1 MSSNLTPR
9 AARILA
15 ALVGEYI
22 HTAEPVGS
30 ARLAQSAGLTVS
42 SATVRSTLAELEEL
56 GYLQQ
61 PHTSAGRI
69 PTDRG
74 YRFYVDQLLETP
86 RASKGSAAMEA
97 QLRKDAG
104 SPALVEDV
112 LLSVS
117 GVLSRASKLVAFAL
131 PMADGYGIL
140 REIDFVPLSST
151 KVLVV
156 VVTDDGQ
163 VTRKAIDVG
172 EELDPQDLRRAAN
185 YLNTEF
191 AGLPLEDVR
200 AAVLE
205 RLHHELTLFDAL
217 RSRALRMAQSS
228 LEDLPRRTSLFVD
241 GASALLD
248 ESAEA
253 SGISFTTLRAV
264 LRMVEEKER
273 LVRILNQYIDGP
285 GLTIVIGQE
294 HSSPDL
300 RAFSLVA
307 ASYADGTRR
316 GTVGVIGP
324 MRMHYSRTIAVVD
337 GVAKAVSRVLR
348 DSM

>member
-1 MSSNLTPR
+1 MQSNLSPR

-15 ALVGEYI
+15 ALVSEYI

-30 ARLAQSAGLTVS
+30 ARLAQSAGVSVS
-42 SATVRSTLAELEEL
+42 SATVRNTLAELEEL

-74 YRFYVDQLLETP
+74 YRFYVDQLLESP
-86 RASKGSAAMEA
+86 RATKGSAAMEA

-112 LLSVS
+112 LVSVS
-117 GVLSRASKLVAFAL
+117 GVLSRASRLVAFAL
-131 PMADGYGIL
+131 PMADGYGVL
-140 REIDFVPLSST
+140 REIDFVPLSSS

-163 VTRKAIDVG
+163 LTRKAIEVG
-172 EELDPQDLRRAAN
+172 EELEPQELRQAAN

-191 AGLPLEDVR
+191 AGLPLEEVR
-200 AAVLE
+200 TAVIE
-205 RLHHELTLFDAL
+205 RLQRERTLYDAL

-228 LEDLPRRTSLFVD
+228 LDEFPKRPSLFVD
-241 GASALLD
+241 GASTLLD
-248 ESAEA
+248 ESPEA
-253 SGISFTTLRAV
+253 SGVSLATLRV
-264 LRMVEEKER
+264 LLRMVEEKER
-273 LVRILNQYIDGP
+273 LVRLLNEYIDGP

-294 HSSPDL
+294 HHSPDL

-307 ASYADGTRR
+307 SSYANGRRR

-337 GVAKAVSRVLR
+337 GIAQAVSRVLR